1 MHGKD
6 EHIKNISNIIRDYNT
21 EDTFVSDFPF
31 EHINNV
37 DYMIKNTYVYINFEK
52 TGE

>member
-37 DYMIKNTYVYINFEK
+37 DYMVKSTYVYINSEK

>member
-37 DYMIKNTYVYINFEK
+37 DYMIKTYLLCINSEK

>member
-1 MHGKD
+1 MGNN

-31 EHINNV
+31 ENKNNV
-37 DYMIKNTYVYINFEK
+37 KCLLKVICLFINYQE
-52 TGE
+52 TGD

>member
-37 DYMIKNTYVYINFEK
+37 DHMIKSTYVYINFEK